1 MKNSQFFSAKYTPST
16 CMTLFG
22 LLFENFNLAYN
33 LRTVSSRDLGLNRLT
48 LTYDLLLK
56 KIDTGHNF

>member
-1 MKNSQFFSAKYTPST
+1 
-16 CMTLFG
+16 MTLFG